1 MEARA
6 CTGLSES
13 RITRQENSAVQTMT
27 APGSLWQPCSSSPNT
42 PGCWASPTAAPGS
55 GHHLSQEH
63 CSQGNSLQNKI
74 PGTGLEEK
82 PPILSEH
89 QLTGREAERKGEEL
103 YLHTNAH
110 KQNKPVTL
118 FKLKRLDLV
127 FIHFLEI
134 LWEWHKA
141 TQTWQFLSINPFPV
155 SCSCT
160 HEFTAPWWA
169 RRLLHPKNG
178 GYLITK
184 KHLQDYFC
192 SS

>member
-103 YLHTNAH
+103 YLYTNAH
-110 KQNKPVTL
+110 EQNKLVTL

-127 FIHFLEI
+127 FMHFLEI
-134 LWEWHKA
+134 LWVAQSHSNLA
-141 TQTWQFLSINPFPV
+141 VPQHQPLPSVLFLHARV
-155 SCSCT
+155 HCSLVG
-160 HEFTAPWWA
+160 TAPSP
-169 RRLLHPKNG
+169 PKEWR
-178 GYLITK
+178 IFK